1 MTTYLTERLRVGH
14 EAKAKAL
21 FAVMAEALEEERAAV
36 HDAYIAR
43 LLGRDDMWIVAAT
56 TADGT
61 VVGGLTAHVLPMT
74 RSESTELFI
83 YDLAVEPSH
92 QRKGI
97 GRALVK
103 WLRDAGR
110 AAGHGDVFVPAD
122 DEDTHALEFYRSV
135 GGVGAPVTIFTFEA

>member
-1 MTTYLTERLRVGH
+1 MFRIKRLGAGDFASARS
-14 EAKAKAL
+14 L
-21 FAVMAEALEEERAAV
+21 FTVMADAFEEERGSLRDV
-36 HDAYIAR
+36 YVDR
-43 LLGRDDMWIVAAT
+43 LLAREDLWIVAALE
-56 TADGT
+56 AEGA

-74 RSESTELFI
+74 RSESTELFL
-83 YDLAVEPSH
+83 YDLAVAPAH

-97 GRALVK
+97 GRALVR

-122 DEDTHALEFYRSV
+122 DEDTHALEFYRAV